1 MSFLFKKNNTF
12 CVYIKYIS
20 DNEYHKSCTNRVFKK
35 RFKSLS
41 VYVLLDQAESFQCY
55 VLISTFY
62 VLSFCFF
69 CCYQFHFYIVNK

>member
-1 MSFLFKKNNTF
+1 METSFLFKKNKKC

-41 VYVLLDQAESFQCY
+41 VYVLLDQAESFQSY
-55 VLISTFY
+55 VLNLCF
-62 VLSFCFF
+62 LLFCS
-69 CCYQFHFYIVNK
+69 KL